1 VVKTQRKDPFS
12 GIRVQPFQVRDRDG
26 NKTDLFRTMPIF
38 GRLAILVNLI
48 VSNHLQAEMVQYS
61 FSVLCRPEAVVAR
74 RYSKSKM
81 NLEIEI
87 FSTTILNSSDLC
99 LILTF
104 RLLITQSPKFL
115 SLTVEL
121 LGYRDQDFKL
131 KLDLIFDF
139 LRSDE

>member
-1 VVKTQRKDPFS
+1 
-12 GIRVQPFQVRDRDG
+12 
-26 NKTDLFRTMPIF
+26 
-38 GRLAILVNLI
+38 VNLI
-48 VSNHLQAEMVQYS
+48 VSDHLQAEMVQYS